1 MFPKKNQC
9 SFHKY
14 HIANQS
20 IAVIAQNRMDLGS
33 DTGPA
38 VSACVT
44 LSESLALSGPVS
56 SDTLSTGQPG
66 GPREDT
72 FNAWRPGSTRRT
84 SILVPDGMPGHPC
97 LGLKFIALPGQQ
109 PGPPLPDR
117 LLASLRPQELTCLS
131 QSLCQAQLATDFP
144 TRSWESPVSRA
155 PPPRDAAPGLP
166 ARVGSGTRQ
175 SSAVFRE

>member
-14 HIANQS
+14 HIGNQS
-20 IAVIAQNRMDLGS
+20 IAVIAQNRMDLGL

-38 VSACVT
+38 ISACVT
-44 LSESLALSGPVS
+44 LCESLALSGPVS

-66 GPREDT
+66 GPREAT

-97 LGLKFIALPGQQ
+97 LGLKVIALPGQQ
-109 PGPPLPDR
+109 PGPPLPTECPHLDVP
-117 LLASLRPQELTCLS
+117 AGWLS
-131 QSLCQAQLATDFP
+131 QKNPHPRTGVPCWPRLVQDSKWQGD
-144 TRSWESPVSRA
+144 RA
-155 PPPRDAAPGLP
+155 
-166 ARVGSGTRQ
+166 
-175 SSAVFRE
+175 